1 MKSFV
6 PILLVLCLCLL
17 VFSLVV
23 GSVGKHAIDAWSQ
36 QAAQPVSAAE
46 TIMISRQTSP
56 TTAGNRNSG
65 AWFGAGLLALV
76 LVVIGAMLFTMRGGS
91 ELLRQWRLSR
101 KRSRQHQQ
109 PVPYLPETFG
119 PDIPQ
124 IRSARFLPEV
134 DDEQMVD
141 SGH

>member
-1 MKSFV
+1 
-6 PILLVLCLCLL
+6 LCLL

-56 TTAGNRNSG
+56 VTTGNRNSG

-109 PVPYLPETFG
+109 PVPYLPELFG